1 MSDKFISEDILS
13 RVVLMNQDSKKCKR
27 FVTDLNTRNDKN
39 DLYYVFR
46 TAGIENIDLFNS
58 CIYTD
63 INETRQ
69 NLSLKLIFA
78 INNL

>member
-1 MSDKFISEDILS
+1 MSDKFISEGILS
-13 RVVLMNQDSKKCKR
+13 RVVLMNQDSKKRKR

-39 DLYYVFR
+39 DLYYVFK
-46 TAGIENIDLFNS
+46 TAEIENIDLSSS